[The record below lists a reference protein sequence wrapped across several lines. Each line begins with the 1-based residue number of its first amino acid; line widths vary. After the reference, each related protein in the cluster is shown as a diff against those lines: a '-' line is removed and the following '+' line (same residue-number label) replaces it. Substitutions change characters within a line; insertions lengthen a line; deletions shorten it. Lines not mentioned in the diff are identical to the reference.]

1 MKTNK
6 CSHYRKLQTRQKSR
20 ANSNGIQ
27 PVSRKTN
34 KIFGLENS
42 KNLSDDNKTVKTGL
56 PIKNFYKRNNLQ
68 IFEKL

>member
-6 CSHYRKLQTRQKSR
+6 CSQYRKLQTRQKSR

-27 PVSRKTN
+27 PVSRKTS

-42 KNLSDDNKTVKTGL
+42 KNFSGNNKTVKAGFPTK
-56 PIKNFYKRNNLQ
+56 ILQ
-68 IFEKL
+68 KK